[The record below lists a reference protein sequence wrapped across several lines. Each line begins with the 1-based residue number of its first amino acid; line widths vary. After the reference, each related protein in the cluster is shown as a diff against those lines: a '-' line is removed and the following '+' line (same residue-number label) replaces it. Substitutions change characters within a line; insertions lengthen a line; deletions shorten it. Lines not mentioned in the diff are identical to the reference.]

1 MNYVK
6 RIFSIFILFIISQIG
21 ITAFGV
27 IKQLSLDAGEKNLN
41 ISSTLVT
48 VILVVI
54 NILFLIYLAKRMNII
69 KTNHPFLTK
78 KNILIILVATLIDR
92 GLAIGGTLLLNM
104 QGHTTT
110 ANDST
115 LIKLFSGVSPVLVV
129 LLLGIAAPIM
139 EEIVFRGGIIGYLV
153 ENNALLAILI
163 SSFLFGIIHG
173 PTNFISFGMYF
184 FMGIILSVSYY
195 KTKDLRVS
203 MSIHFL
209 NNLFPAIAIAYGLI

>member
-92 GLAIGGTLLLNM
+92 GIAIGGTLLLNV

-203 MSIHFL
+203 ISIHFL